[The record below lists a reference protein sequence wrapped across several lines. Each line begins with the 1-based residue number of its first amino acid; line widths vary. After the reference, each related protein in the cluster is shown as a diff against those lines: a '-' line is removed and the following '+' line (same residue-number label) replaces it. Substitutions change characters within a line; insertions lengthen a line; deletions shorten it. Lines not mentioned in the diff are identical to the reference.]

1 MRTPGRRRAYSIA
14 ESSHWRPVPPRFLRV
29 TRIGSIESACWM
41 RRGKFEGAGAC
52 VVLGEEREDV
62 RAVGE
67 QLAQVGDEFAGEV
80 DLG

>member
-1 MRTPGRRRAYSIA
+1 MSRRADA
-14 ESSHWRPVPPRFLRV
+14 QGEGRACPRA
-29 TRIGSIESACWM
+29 GD
-41 RRGKFEGAGAC
+41 KFEGAGAC

-80 DLG
+80 DLD

>member
-1 MRTPGRRRAYSIA
+1 MEAGAPALLEGDADRFDRVGVLDAQGESRTGPRAGD
-14 ESSHWRPVPPRFLRV
+14 E
-29 TRIGSIESACWM
+29 
-41 RRGKFEGAGAC
+41 FEGAGAC
-52 VVLGEEREDV
+52 VVLSEEREDV

>member
-1 MRTPGRRRAYSIA
+1 MLDAQGEGRACPRA
-14 ESSHWRPVPPRFLRV
+14 
-29 TRIGSIESACWM
+29 GD
-41 RRGKFEGAGAC
+41 KFEGAGAC

>member
-1 MRTPGRRRAYSIA
+1 MLDAQGESCTGPRAGD
-14 ESSHWRPVPPRFLRV
+14 E
-29 TRIGSIESACWM
+29 
-41 RRGKFEGAGAC
+41 FEGAGAC
-52 VVLGEEREDV
+52 VVLGEEGEDV